1 MGMVFSIKFYLQKQ
15 AASQIWLMGYGL
27 PTTNI
32 DGRGE
37 LKRVGKGVGWGWL
50 WLWASFPGLG
60 VVCMCREHTTNNFQF
75 PPWERG
81 LSSLSKWGSMV
92 IKDLEE
98 DGNDLEKI
106 FEGNE
111 RAGWQRQYPT
121 GYEN

>member
-15 AASQIWLMGYGL
+15 AASQIWLMGYSL

-60 VVCMCREHTTNNFQF
+60 VVCMCRENTANSFQF

-98 DGNDLEKI
+98 DGNDLEKF
-106 FEGNE
+106 FERNE